1 MFVVGSQARPGGQQ
15 FVPQVVVP
23 LAHTHWPDW
32 HTLFGSHWTPHAP
45 QLLASELVSMQT
57 PLQQSWPRGQSAK
70 VAHVAHFPLAQC
82 CPFGHTLPQP
92 PQLLGSLLVST
103 QVLPQHV

>member
-1 MFVVGSQARPGGQQ
+1 MLVEGSQARPGGQQ
-15 FVPQVVVP
+15 FVPHVVVP

-32 HTLFGSHWTPHAP
+32 HTLFGSHWKPHPP

-70 VAHVAHFPLAQC
+70 VAHAAHFPLAQC
-82 CPFGHTLPQP
+82 WLAGQTFPQP
-92 PQLLGSLLVST
+92 PQLFGSLLVST
-103 QVLPQHV
+103 HVFPQQV